1 MLNQMKK
8 RANKSYI
15 TVAVI
20 LALVAIVLLAITKLG
35 FVKLLQGPTPL
46 NGASIASMEGEY
58 VTVEVKYPLE
68 IYEEDYEENTD
79 THQKRT
85 TDYGYVVL
93 DPDSEEFYGVIL
105 GKARADE
112 MEKAMEQAYAYLTYE
127 SDEDVKDT
135 VIITGTVK
143 EMDSQS
149 RGFFNQTMAY
159 LFDGYE
165 DVSSAFYIDDSTVN
179 GQDILFVVIF
189 SAIAAGCIL
198 FMIIQFIM
206 MATGSYQKYVR
217 AYLKKHPQE
226 TMDQLEA
233 EFGMAAQAYSNGW
246 VGQKHIFVI
255 SGRKS
260 FIIDNMDVV
269 WCYYYHRSGRYS
281 VSQLRY
287 YTMDRKMKSIDMAK
301 SEAMALMECFENRLP
316 HIVLGYDKDYEKQI
330 RKDFAGFLNLKY
342 NPAKNAYDNA
352 AAYGTDAYGNMGNAY
367 GADAYG
373 STDNAYGAD
382 DYGST
387 GNGYGTDTYGSD
399 AYGNNQDNSNM
410 QG

>member
-1 MLNQMKK
+1 MLNEMKK

-15 TVAVI
+15 TVAIVLAIAAVI
-20 LALVAIVLLAITKLG
+20 LLAITKFG

-46 NGASIASMEGEY
+46 NGASLASMEGEY
-58 VTVEVKYPLE
+58 ITVEVKYPLE

-85 TDYGYVVL
+85 TDYGYVVF

-105 GKARADE
+105 GKARSDE

-127 SDEDVKDT
+127 SDEDVKDS
-135 VIITGTVK
+135 IIVTGTVK
-143 EMDSQS
+143 KMDSQS
-149 RGFFNQTMAY
+149 LGFFNQTMAY
-159 LFDGYE
+159 VFNDY
-165 DVSSAFYIDDSTVN
+165 DNVSSAWYIDDDTVN
-179 GQDILFVVIF
+179 GEDIFFVVIF
-189 SAIAAGCIL
+189 SAIAAGCII
-198 FMIIQFIM
+198 FMILQFIM

-226 TMDQLEA
+226 TQDQLEA
-233 EFGMAAQAYSNGW
+233 EFGMATQAYSGGW

-301 SEAMALMECFENRLP
+301 AEAMALMECFENRLP
-316 HIVLGYDKDYEKQI
+316 HIVLGYDKEFERKI
-330 RKDFAGFLNLKY
+330 RKDFSGFLDMKY
-342 NPAKNAYDNA
+342 NPAKNMYNNA
-352 AAYGTDAYGNMGNAY
+352 DAYGADPYGNTNNAY
-367 GADAYG
+367 GADPYG
-373 STDNAYGAD
+373 NMNNAYGAGQ
-382 DYGST
+382 YGNT
-387 GNGYGTDTYGSD
+387 NNTYGTDL
-399 AYGNNQDNSNM
+399 YGNDQNNSNM